1 MRTLD
6 EYRNIVIKIFYENRD
21 FIEKYIELVKSKNL
35 IDSYLKLEKEFKLY
49 DVSVVYTIEKLINL
63 ANKKIDKI
71 QELLNKY
78 ENEPKMIKIIV
89 NSSLIQNEIDDLY
102 KIDEYIDYLMNGNDV
117 YNLIVEI
124 AKNDKYNKNVDI
136 ITFLEKN
143 YYVNILK
150 GIVDDI

>member
-1 MRTLD
+1 
-6 EYRNIVIKIFYENRD
+6 
-21 FIEKYIELVKSKNL
+21 
-35 IDSYLKLEKEFKLY
+35 
-49 DVSVVYTIEKLINL
+49 
-63 ANKKIDKI
+63 
-71 QELLNKY
+71 
-78 ENEPKMIKIIV
+78 MIKIIV

-124 AKNDKYNKNVDI
+124 AKNDKYNKNGDI

-143 YYVNILK
+143 YYVNILE